1 MVGGAIWGGPGKGQF
16 DDDEGYILVNVSIA
30 FAVLTSVFLGL
41 RFWAKAFTSQK
52 FGLDDTFLLLA
63 YFVNLGM
70 CAISICKFSPQQPSH
85 PETIRGR

>member
-1 MVGGAIWGGPGKGQF
+1 MLGGAIWGGPGTGQL

-41 RFWAKAFTSQK
+41 RFWAKAFTAQN

-63 YFVNLGM
+63 YVVNLGM
-70 CAISICKFSPQQPSH
+70 CAISIRKFPFNTPG
-85 PETIRGR
+85 TAIC